1 MGRRAPPVGQNGR
14 VAFGRGHRRWVGTDG
29 APVIRR
35 WNPAGTYPAGPPPAA
50 GPSDDARRPA
60 PENRA
65 HRTASSGA
73 ATDVVD
79 DDATPPS
86 GIPAAGPPLRVRSPW
101 HVHPDYEP
109 DVHRPSG
116 RWGQPEP
123 PAPEPAP
130 QPEPTPPD
138 PPSKRMPRKLTVTR
152 VAALRSREITENGWR
167 AFHRAATA
175 DGADRSGLTALTY
188 ATMMTYAVD
197 AAVAVAL
204 ANTLF
209 FAAATA
215 ESKTNVALYLAITV
229 APFAVVAPVIGP
241 LLDRLQRG
249 RRTALAVSFG
259 GRAVLAVVMAFG
271 YDSWVLYPA
280 ALGAMVLSKSF
291 VVLKAAVTP
300 RVLPETITLVTTNS
314 RLTTFG
320 LASGALFGGVAAG
333 IAAGWGSPG
342 ALFFTAALGVA
353 GVVLCLRIPAWV
365 EVTEGEVPATLH
377 EPDGD
382 AQTPDTQAP
391 DTPRP
396 ERTPMGCAVHVALWG
411 NGAARVL
418 TGFLTLF
425 VAFVVKAQT
434 ETEPTRQLLLIGVV
448 GAAAGLGS
456 FLGNAIG
463 SRQRFDHS
471 DALVL
476 SVVGIA
482 ATAAAFAAF
491 LPGIG
496 TAAVTALVAATCSAL
511 AKVALDAVVQ
521 RDLPE
526 RSRASAFGRSETV
539 LQLAWVSGG
548 TLGVLLPHDSFRL
561 GFGIVAGVMVLVG
574 IQAALVGRGHTLLTL
589 PGRRHAPADS

>member
-1 MGRRAPPVGQNGR
+1 M
-14 VAFGRGHRRWVGTDG
+14 
-29 APVIRR
+29 
-35 WNPAGTYPAGPPPAA
+35 
-50 GPSDDARRPA
+50 
-60 PENRA
+60 
-65 HRTASSGA
+65 
-73 ATDVVD
+73 
-79 DDATPPS
+79 
-86 GIPAAGPPLRVRSPW
+86 
-101 HVHPDYEP
+101 
-109 DVHRPSG
+109 
-116 RWGQPEP
+116 
-123 PAPEPAP
+123 
-130 QPEPTPPD
+130 
-138 PPSKRMPRKLTVTR
+138 
-152 VAALRSREITENGWR
+152 
-167 AFHRAATA
+167 
-175 DGADRSGLTALTY
+175 
-188 ATMMTYAVD
+188 
-197 AAVAVAL
+197 
-204 ANTLF
+204 
-209 FAAATA
+209 
-215 ESKTNVALYLAITV
+215 
-229 APFAVVAPVIGP
+229 
-241 LLDRLQRG
+241 
-249 RRTALAVSFG
+249 
-259 GRAVLAVVMAFG
+259 GRAVL
-271 YDSWVLYPA
+271 
-280 ALGAMVLSKSF
+280 
-291 VVLKAAVTP
+291 
-300 RVLPETITLVTTNS
+300 
-314 RLTTFG
+314 
-320 LASGALFGGVAAG
+320 
-333 IAAGWGSPG
+333 
-342 ALFFTAALGVA
+342 
-353 GVVLCLRIPAWV
+353 
-365 EVTEGEVPATLH
+365 
-377 EPDGD
+377 
-382 AQTPDTQAP
+382 
-391 DTPRP
+391 
-396 ERTPMGCAVHVALWG
+396 VALWG

-496 TAAVTALVAATCSAL
+496 TAAVTALVAVTCSAL